1 MLTLPFQRSEKA
13 HRRPT
18 ALLFL
23 HRQSFAKLPLSSPPP
38 SWGRRSARKEESRAR
53 FRRFW
58 LLFRIIRGS
67 SRKARRRKLS
77 WLGVMAMAN
86 FEEILLNGRLRQ
98 SRLWESRQRS
108 EEAIPKARASCAP
121 IRYLR
126 KEILPI
132 PTS

>member
-1 MLTLPFQRSEKA
+1 
-13 HRRPT
+13 
-18 ALLFL
+18 
-23 HRQSFAKLPLSSPPP
+23 
-38 SWGRRSARKEESRAR
+38 
-53 FRRFW
+53 

>member
-1 MLTLPFQRSEKA
+1 
-13 HRRPT
+13 
-18 ALLFL
+18 
-23 HRQSFAKLPLSSPPP
+23 
-38 SWGRRSARKEESRAR
+38 
-53 FRRFW
+53 

-108 EEAIPKARASCAP
+108 EEAISKARVSCAP

-132 PTS
+132 PAS